1 MKLKNNYV
9 LKQIDN
15 ETIAVHVENDT
26 ADLRHAVSLNG
37 TAQIIFEALK
47 SGASKEELMQ
57 LLTQTYNTSKE
68 DAKADIEAF
77 LQLLYNNNLLDG

>member
-15 ETIAVHVENDT
+15 ETIAVHVENGI
-26 ADLRHAVSLNG
+26 ADLRRAVSLNG
-37 TAQIIFEALK
+37 SAQIIFEALK
-47 SGASKEELMQ
+47 SGASKGELVQ
-57 LLTQTYNTSKE
+57 LLTQTYNTPKE
-68 DAKADIEAF
+68 EAKVDVEAF